1 MNYDQAKAIAAQYAP
16 TLIVDPPSTT
26 LARMFVVRT
35 SPTGHPFSIHLDDLD
50 PAMYPPIA
58 AQDAV
63 AEVPASPATA
73 DRPAMPLVPARPAV
87 VARTTEGQIVEQEQA
102 ALKRS
107 LDAAIKFLS

>member
-26 LARMFVVRT
+26 LARMFVVRA
-35 SPTGHPFSIHLDDLD
+35 SQAGHPFSIHLDDLD

-63 AEVPASPATA
+63 AEIPASPATV
-73 DRPAMPLVPARPAV
+73 DRPAMPPVPARPAV
-87 VARTTEGQIVEQEQA
+87 VARTTEGQIAEQEQILLKHALDA
-102 ALKRS
+102 ALK
-107 LDAAIKFLS
+107 FLS